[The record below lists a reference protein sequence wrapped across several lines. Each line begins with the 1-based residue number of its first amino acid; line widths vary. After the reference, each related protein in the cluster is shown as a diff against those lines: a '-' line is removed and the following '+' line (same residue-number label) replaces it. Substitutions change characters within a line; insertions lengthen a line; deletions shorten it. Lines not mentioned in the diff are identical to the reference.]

1 MGPSGSGKSTLLAVI
16 ARALDPAS
24 GRYLLDEADVTTLP
38 LEDVRSILAI
48 MDDEPHVF
56 ATSVRANLVLA
67 APDATDDEVIAR
79 HSVFGGDYLSESTGE
94 GGPRIITVR
103 PGAVADRAP
112 AVEAPEVVELA
123 AAELGPDATPREIDA
138 RWRRW
143 YEANRRV
150 IGDDPHLLLPGT
162 VLTSPVFAPHAGVD
176 GPRP

>member
-1 MGPSGSGKSTLLAVI
+1 PDASWTVAAV
-16 ARALDPAS
+16 PAHAT
-24 GRYLLDEADVTTLP
+24 GVEAP
-38 LEDVRSILAI
+38 
-48 MDDEPHVF
+48 
-56 ATSVRANLVLA
+56 
-67 APDATDDEVIAR
+67 APDAAWT
-79 HSVFGGDYLSESTGE
+79 
-94 GGPRIITVR
+94 PRPPVPAPPGAGAGRADPDHPTVTVR
-103 PGAVADRAP
+103 RGDCLWH
-112 AVEAPEVVELA
+112 LA

>member
-1 MGPSGSGKSTLLAVI
+1 MLFSHTV
-16 ARALDPAS
+16 R
-24 GRYLLDEADVTTLP
+24 GRETAGRV
-38 LEDVRSILAI
+38 A
-48 MDDEPHVF
+48 
-56 ATSVRANLVLA
+56 VRADKALLT
-67 APDATDDEVIAR
+67 DAVAVRRDAEGIVTD
-79 HSVFGGDYLSESTGE
+79 HQNFGGAYTATAAATHSA
-94 GGPRIITVR
+94 PIITVR

-162 VLTSPVFAPHAGVD
+162 VLTSPVFTPHAGVD